1 MTPSEIKRA
10 RQASLLIELIAEAL
24 GQLNDESLRGVT
36 VTDVVVKKGGY
47 DADVYI
53 DPSIYNEDEKKEILK
68 KLKKAAPILQTFC
81 LESSGWFKCPKFH
94 FKFDENI
101 EKSKKI
107 EELFKKIKEEK

>member
-10 RQASLLIELIAEAL
+10 RAASLLRELISEAL
-24 GQLNDESLRGVT
+24 GNLNDEILRGITITEVI
-36 VTDVVVKKGGY
+36 VKKGMY

-53 DPSIYNEDEKKEILK
+53 DPSIYTDEERKEILK
-68 KLKKAAPILQTFC
+68 KLKKATSLLQSFC

-101 EKSKKI
+101 EKSKRI
-107 EELFKKIKEEK
+107 EELFDKIKEDK

>member
-10 RQASLLIELIAEAL
+10 RQASLLKELISEAL
-24 GQLNDESLRGVT
+24 GNMNDEILRGVT
-36 VTDVVVKKGGY
+36 VTDVVVKKGAY

-53 DPSIYNEDEKKEILK
+53 DPSIYTDEEKKEILK

-81 LESSGWFKCPKFH
+81 LDSSGWFKCPKFH

-101 EKSKKI
+101 EQSKRI
-107 EELFKKIKEEK
+107 EELFKKIKEG